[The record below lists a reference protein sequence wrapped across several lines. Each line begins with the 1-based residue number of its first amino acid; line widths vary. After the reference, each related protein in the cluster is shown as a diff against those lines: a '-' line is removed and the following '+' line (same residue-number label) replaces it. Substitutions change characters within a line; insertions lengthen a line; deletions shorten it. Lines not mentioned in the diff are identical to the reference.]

1 MIDVV
6 PNAGVIALGKQ
17 GENQAVR
24 VTLPNIRAG
33 SGSILLLHQRA
44 ADQQPYPVPVVEADG
59 GIIWTVSSTDTAYPG
74 RGQAELQWLGADG
87 AVIKSVTYQT
97 NIIRALTAPGAVPD
111 EPLKP
116 FTQAVAKDAQ
126 AAKNAATNATEA
138 ARSAEAS
145 AGQAGLSADN
155 AAKSLKK
162 LEDGIASGDFRG
174 EKGDKGDKGD
184 PGSEADP
191 AAVQKI
197 VDDYLKANPPQ
208 AGSDGKDGITPTI
221 GENGNWYLGDTDTG
235 KPSRGAAGAKGDP
248 GSDAAVTA
256 DNIKA
261 ALGYT
266 PVKPGDVPTV
276 PTAEINANTAARH
289 THANKSVLDTITG
302 QVTAEKVDNPA
313 NTTDLVQY
321 GAFLIA
327 AQQIISQIPSV
338 PDSLKN
344 PHPLTIKTGGTTT
357 VYDGST
363 AKSVEITA
371 GSDDTPDYVLTAAD
385 ALASKVVGHIGEDNI
400 LFAVMADAHLGLYT
414 DTGNVAGTQAGQ
426 ALQRLNDRCGL
437 DFVAHVGDYSTGA
450 WNSTVT
456 TTLRDDADYQLLIGS
471 KYPGKAVYCVG
482 NHDDAPYQAT
492 ANRLTQTQVY
502 AAIGRKNLAGGGV
515 VSGNACYGYT
525 DFPGLRLRVIY
536 LDTHDRRSWG
546 STQVGSGGE
555 CNYLNI
561 ENISGV
567 QLQWLVDNALD
578 FSGVDDS
585 AKWSILVFSHAA
597 LNTSGTYTD
606 PSGTSHPCN
615 TANAASILK
624 AYATKKSGSITHGG
638 VAVSYDFTAST
649 PAGIIGCVHGHEHR
663 YADETVGGAFIS
675 ICCPNI
681 CNGRERASANGNT
694 YSKTAGTANGTSFC
708 VFSVNRAD
716 KKIYVD
722 HYGPGIDREYT
733 YTVPD
738 PNAPSYT
745 NQLPLATDANGNVL
759 NGTGWAA
766 GYRLN
771 SAGAQEAMSGSYI
784 TGFIPAKLGDTVY
797 LENVQWQN
805 GVSSGLNSGNQR
817 ISFYD
822 ASKNH
827 LAQTNA
833 IAVAGTLSGVKDD
846 NGIWTQFTLKN
857 FSGGTLTNAAY
868 FRLNCAGISGES
880 IITVNE
886 EIT

>member
-1 MIDVV
+1 MI
-6 PNAGVIALGKQ
+6 
-17 GENQAVR
+17 
-24 VTLPNIRAG
+24 
-33 SGSILLLHQRA
+33 
-44 ADQQPYPVPVVEADG
+44 VPVRPDANGNICIFYEGDENVTRVVFENPDSDFKWSLRYLRRGDKRPYNVPLEEADG
-59 GIIWTVSSTDTAYPG
+59 ELIWTVSLADTEKPG
-74 RGQAELQWLGADG
+74 TGYAQLVGSAEGQTKHG
-87 AVIKSVTYQT
+87 
-97 NIIRALTAPGAVPD
+97 R
-111 EPLKP
+111 P
-116 FTQAVAKDAQ
+116 FTVTVYKSLEKPGDVPSAEKAFGDAVAAD
-126 AAKNAATNATEA
+126 AAKAVKAAE
-138 ARSAEAS
+138 
-145 AGQAGLSADN
+145 D
-155 AAKSLKK
+155 AAKVYASVQKDLQEGKLKGEK
-162 LEDGIASGDFRG
+162 G
-174 EKGDKGDKGD
+174 EKGDPGLKGD
-184 PGSEADP
+184 PG
-191 AAVQKI
+191 AA
-197 VDDYLKANPPQ
+197 
-208 AGSDGKDGITPTI
+208 
-221 GENGNWYLGDTDTG
+221 
-235 KPSRGAAGAKGDP
+235 GAAGPQGPKGDP
-248 GSDAAVTA
+248 GSDATVTA
-256 DNIKA
+256 DSIKT

-302 QVTAEKVDNPA
+302 QVTAENVDNPA

-344 PHPLTIKTGGTTT
+344 PNALTIKVGGTTT
-357 VYDGST
+357 VYDGSA

-371 GSDDTPDYVLTAAD
+371 GSDNTPDYVLTAAD
-385 ALASKVVGHIGEDNI
+385 ALATKAIGHIGKDNI

-414 DTGNVAGTQAGQ
+414 DTDNAAGKQAGQ
-426 ALQRLNDRCGL
+426 ALQRLNERCAL

-492 ANRLTQTQVY
+492 GNRLTQTQVY
-502 AAIGRKNLAGGGV
+502 AAIGRKNFAGGGV
-515 VSGNACYGYT
+515 APGNACYGYT
-525 DFPGLRLRVIY
+525 DFPGMRLRVIY

-546 STQVGSGGE
+546 SAQVGSGGE
-555 CNYLNI
+555 CNYLNV

-567 QLQWLVDNALD
+567 QLQWLVDHALD
-578 FSGVDDS
+578 FSGVDDPS
-585 AKWSILVFSHAA
+585 KWSILVFSHAV

-606 PSGTSHPCN
+606 PSGTVHPCN

-638 VAVSYDFTAST
+638 VAVSYDFTAAT
-649 PAGIIGCVHGHEHR
+649 PAGIIGCIHGHEHR
-663 YADETVGGAFIS
+663 YADETVGGAFLS

-708 VFSVNRAD
+708 VFSINRAD

-733 YTVPD
+733 YTVVD

-745 NQLPLATDANGNVL
+745 NQLPLATDANGSVY

-771 SAGAQEAMSGSYI
+771 SSGAAEALSGSYI
-784 TGFIPAKLGDTVY
+784 TGFIPAKFGDTVY
-797 LENVQWQN
+797 LKNVQWQN
-805 GVSSGLNSGNQR
+805 GVNSGLNSGNQR

-822 ASKNH
+822 ASKKH

-833 IAVAGTLSGVKDD
+833 IAAAGTLAGIKNDS
-846 NGIWTQFTLKN
+846 GIWTQFTLRN

-868 FRLNCAGISGES
+868 FRLNCAGITGES

>member
-1 MIDVV
+1 MI
-6 PNAGVIALGKQ
+6 
-17 GENQAVR
+17 
-24 VTLPNIRAG
+24 
-33 SGSILLLHQRA
+33 
-44 ADQQPYPVPVVEADG
+44 VPVKPDANGNICIFYEGDENVTQVIFANPDLDLKWSLRYLRRGDKRPYNVPLEEADG
-59 GIIWTVSSTDTAYPG
+59 ELIWTVALADTEKPG
-74 RGQAELQWLGADG
+74 TGYAQLVGSAEGQTKHGRLFMVTVYKSLEKPGDVPSAEKAFGD
-87 AVIKSVTYQT
+87 
-97 NIIRALTAPGAVPD
+97 
-111 EPLKP
+111 
-116 FTQAVAKDAQ
+116 AVAAD
-126 AAKNAATNATEA
+126 AAKAVKAAE
-138 ARSAEAS
+138 
-145 AGQAGLSADN
+145 D
-155 AAKSLKK
+155 AAKVYASVQKDLEEGKLK
-162 LEDGIASGDFRG
+162 G
-174 EKGDKGDKGD
+174 EKGDKGDPGPKGD
-184 PGSEADP
+184 PG
-191 AAVQKI
+191 AA
-197 VDDYLKANPPQ
+197 
-208 AGSDGKDGITPTI
+208 
-221 GENGNWYLGDTDTG
+221 
-235 KPSRGAAGAKGDP
+235 GAAGPQGPKGDMGATGPQGPKGADGTMTFEDLTEEQKESLRGETGPAGPKGDTGAQGPAGPQGEPGPKGDTGPAGADGAPGLQGPAGDTGPAGPQGEKGDTGATGPQGPRGAPGEKGNPGEKGEKGDIGPEGPQGKQGPQGVAGPAGPKGDP
-248 GSDAAVTA
+248 GSDATVTA
-256 DNIKA
+256 ANIKA

-266 PVKPGDVPTV
+266 PVKPGDVA
-276 PTAEINANTAARH
+276 TA
-289 THANKSVLDTITG
+289 
-302 QVTAEKVDNPA
+302 
-313 NTTDLVQY
+313 
-321 GAFLIA
+321 
-327 AQQIISQIPSV
+327 
-338 PDSLKN
+338 
-344 PHPLTIKTGGTTT
+344 
-357 VYDGST
+357 
-363 AKSVEITA
+363 
-371 GSDDTPDYVLTAAD
+371 PDYVLTAAD
-385 ALASKVVGHIGEDNI
+385 ALATKAIGHIGKDNI

-414 DTGNVAGTQAGQ
+414 DTDNAAGKQAGQ
-426 ALQRLNDRCGL
+426 ALQRLNERCGL

-456 TTLRDDADYQLLIGS
+456 TTLRDNADYQLLIGS

-515 VSGNACYGYT
+515 VPGNACYGYT
-525 DFPGLRLRVIY
+525 DFPGMRLRVIY

-546 STQVGSGGE
+546 SAQVGSGGE
-555 CNYLNI
+555 CNYLNV

-567 QLQWLVDNALD
+567 QLQWLVDHALN

-585 AKWSILVFSHAA
+585 SKWSILVFSHAA
-597 LNTSGTYTD
+597 LKTSGTYTD
-606 PSGTSHPCN
+606 PSGTAHPCN

-624 AYATKKSGSITHGG
+624 VYATKKSGSITHGG
-638 VAVSYDFTAST
+638 VTVNYDFTAAS

-663 YADETVGGAFIS
+663 YADETLGGAFLS

-708 VFSVNRAD
+708 VFSINRAD

-733 YTVPD
+733 YTVLD

-745 NQLPLATDANGNVL
+745 NQLPLATDANGNIL

-784 TGFIPAKLGDTVY
+784 TGFIPAKFGDTVY
-797 LENVQWQN
+797 LKNVKWQN

-822 ASKNH
+822 ASKKH

-833 IAVAGTLSGVKDD
+833 IAVAGALAGIKNDS
-846 NGIWTQFTLKN
+846 GIWTQFTLKN

-886 EIT
+886 EITS

>member
-1 MIDVV
+1 MI
-6 PNAGVIALGKQ
+6 
-17 GENQAVR
+17 
-24 VTLPNIRAG
+24 
-33 SGSILLLHQRA
+33 
-44 ADQQPYPVPVVEADG
+44 VPVNPDANGNICIFYEGDENVTQVIFANPDLDLKWSLRYLRRGDKRPYNVPLEEADG
-59 GIIWTVSSTDTAYPG
+59 ELIWTVALADTEKPG
-74 RGQAELQWLGADG
+74 TGYAQLVGSAEGQTKHGRPFMVTVYKSLEEPGDVPSAEKAFGDAVAADAAKAVKAAEDAAKVYASVQKDLEEGKLKGEKGEKGDPGPKGDPGAAGAAGPQGPKGETGATGPRGPKGETGPQGPAGETGPKGDPGADG
-87 AVIKSVTYQT
+87 APGIQGPAGPKGDTGDTGPQGPKGDT
-97 NIIRALTAPGAVPD
+97 GPAGADGAPGLQGP
-111 EPLKP
+111 K
-116 FTQAVAKDAQ
+116 
-126 AAKNAATNATEA
+126 
-138 ARSAEAS
+138 
-145 AGQAGLSADN
+145 
-155 AAKSLKK
+155 
-162 LEDGIASGDFRG
+162 GDTG
-174 EKGDKGDKGD
+174 EKGDPGEKGDTGPEGPQGKQGPQGVAGPAGPKGD
-184 PGSEADP
+184 PGE
-191 AAVQKI
+191 K
-197 VDDYLKANPPQ
+197 
-208 AGSDGKDGITPTI
+208 
-221 GENGNWYLGDTDTG
+221 GEKGDTGATG
-235 KPSRGAAGAKGDP
+235 PKGDP
-248 GSDAAVTA
+248 GSDATVTA
-256 DNIKA
+256 ANIKA

-266 PVKPGDVPTV
+266 PVKPGDVA
-276 PTAEINANTAARH
+276 TA
-289 THANKSVLDTITG
+289 
-302 QVTAEKVDNPA
+302 
-313 NTTDLVQY
+313 
-321 GAFLIA
+321 
-327 AQQIISQIPSV
+327 
-338 PDSLKN
+338 
-344 PHPLTIKTGGTTT
+344 
-357 VYDGST
+357 
-363 AKSVEITA
+363 
-371 GSDDTPDYVLTAAD
+371 PDYVLTAAD
-385 ALASKVVGHIGEDNI
+385 ALAAKIVGHIGEDNI

-426 ALQRLNDRCGL
+426 ALQRLNERCGL

-456 TTLRDDADYQLLIGS
+456 TTLRDNADYQLLIGS

-515 VSGNACYGYT
+515 VPGNACYGYT

-546 STQVGSGGE
+546 SAQVGSGGE

-578 FSGVDDS
+578 FSGVDDPS
-585 AKWSILVFSHAA
+585 KWSILIFSHAA

-606 PSGTSHPCN
+606 PSGTAHPCN

-638 VAVSYDFTAST
+638 VTVNYDFTAAT
-649 PAGIIGCVHGHEHR
+649 PAGIIGCIHGHEHR
-663 YADETVGGAFIS
+663 YADETVGGAFLS

-708 VFSVNRAD
+708 VFSINRAN

-733 YTVPD
+733 YTVLD

-745 NQLPLATDANGNVL
+745 NQLPLATDANGSVL

-771 SAGAQEAMSGSYI
+771 SSGAQEAMPGSYI

-797 LENVQWQN
+797 LKNVQWQN

-822 ASKNH
+822 SSKKQ

-886 EIT
+886 EITS